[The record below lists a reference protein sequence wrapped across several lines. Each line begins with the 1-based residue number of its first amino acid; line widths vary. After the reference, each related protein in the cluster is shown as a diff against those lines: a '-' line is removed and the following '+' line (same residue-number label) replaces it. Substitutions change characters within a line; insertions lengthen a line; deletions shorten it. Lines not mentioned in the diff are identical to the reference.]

1 MVKAVL
7 FDLDGTLLNRDAS
20 VKAFIHNQYE
30 RFQAYLSSIPKQEYA
45 NLFIHLDDRGYVWK
59 DKVYQQ
65 IIEKYSLAGITWE
78 ALLADYIH
86 HFCEDCVAFP
96 NLVPML
102 EELRERG
109 YRLGIISN
117 GKGSFQYNNVKAL
130 GIEDLF
136 DLVLISEW
144 EGVKKPNPSIFTKA
158 LQELNINA
166 EDSVFVGDHP
176 EKDILAAN
184 RVGMKTIWKQ
194 DQQWSQPE
202 ADGVVGDLRE
212 LPSLLES
219 L

>member
-30 RFQAYLSSIPKQEYA
+30 RFQACLSRIPKQEYA
-45 NLFIHLDDRGYVWK
+45 NLFIRLDDRGYVWK

-65 IIEKYSLAGITWE
+65 IVEKYSLAGITWE
-78 ALLADYIH
+78 ALLTDYIN
-86 HFCEDCVAFP
+86 HFCEDCVPFP

-102 EELRERG
+102 EELRGRG

-117 GKGSFQYNNVKAL
+117 GKGAFQYNNIKAL
-130 GIEDLF
+130 GIEDYF
-136 DLVLISEW
+136 DIVLISQW
-144 EGVKKPNPSIFTKA
+144 EGVKKPNPSIFINA
-158 LQELNINA
+158 LQELNVNA

-184 RVGMKTIWKQ
+184 MVGMKTIWKQ

-202 ADGVVGDLRE
+202 ADWNVRDLLE
-212 LPSLLES
+212 LPYLLEF